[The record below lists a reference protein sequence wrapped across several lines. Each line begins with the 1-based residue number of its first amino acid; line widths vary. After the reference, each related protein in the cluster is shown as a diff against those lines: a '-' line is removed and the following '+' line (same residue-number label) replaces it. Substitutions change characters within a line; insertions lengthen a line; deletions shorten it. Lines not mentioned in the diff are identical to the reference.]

1 MRTKRFAALLGAVC
15 LLAPSAALAASAEE
29 LASYTAYDSYQTQ
42 TQPTDSPWRYQVGY
56 ASGSGYVYEDLPW
69 NAEENRWGNLDLG
82 IIDAAESDLV
92 TGLPALYVH
101 PGGQRMPTV
110 TFIAPRSGTVE
121 ISLANGGVY
130 APLNGAAQN
139 YDGVNLY
146 VYQSRTE
153 LFSATGISANNL
165 NPEEVRVFSDT
176 ITVNVRQNERIRFVL
191 TPNTSTDNDSTYFN
205 PKVVYTAY
213 SDEAPAGEDTGT
225 PVPGGADTPNTPED
239 PGTEEPGTPEE
250 PDEPVLPTDG
260 MYSFSEM
267 FGNWTDPWFYYWYN
281 GGVYYPLTWN
291 NGQYDGTED
300 GAPHAIIANGYMH
313 PAPTGVTALAF
324 KVPEAGRVRIGM
336 EDTLILGS
344 PAESVDGTI
353 VSVISD
359 GELLC
364 DQYWLTS
371 ENPSYIFEPVELE
384 VYEGQIIY
392 FYLSKAITNA
402 GDSTRVLPYVEY
414 LDYHDVEAPATTT
427 APPETTTNGGGTVT
441 TAPGGD
447 TPDAEPADGGSGE
460 GAPAWLMILLGILTP
475 VVIVGAVCVVIVI
488 RRRRAAGAESEG

>member
-1 MRTKRFAALLGAVC
+1 MIVNGIKRLTALLCSACFLAPAAALTV
-15 LLAPSAALAASAEE
+15 SAEE
-29 LASYTAYDSYQTQ
+29 LASYTAYDSYQKE
-42 TQPTDSPWRYQVGY
+42 TQPTDSPWRFQVGY

-69 NAEENRWGNLDLG
+69 NAEENRWGNLDVG

-165 NPEEVRVFSDT
+165 NPEEARVFSDT
-176 ITVNVRQNERIRFVL
+176 ITVNVRENERIRFVL
-191 TPNTSTDNDSTYFN
+191 TPNTNTDNDSTYFN
-205 PKVVYTAY
+205 PQVVYTAY

-225 PVPGGADTPNTPED
+225 PVPGGGDTPAPPDNPDTPEN
-239 PGTEEPGTPEE
+239 PNE
-250 PDEPVLPTDG
+250 PDEPVQPTDG
-260 MYSFSEM
+260 VYSFSKM

-281 GGVYYPLTWN
+281 GGVYYPLIWN
-291 NGQYDGTED
+291 NGQFDGTED
-300 GAPHAIIANGYMH
+300 GAPHAIVANGYMH
-313 PAPTGVTALAF
+313 PAPTGVTAIAF
-324 KVPEAGRVRIGM
+324 KVPESGRVKIGM

-371 ENPSYIFEPVELE
+371 ENPSYVFEPVELE

-414 LDYHDVEAPATTT
+414 LDYHEVEAPATTT
-427 APPETTTNGGGTVT
+427 STVPTTSGGGAAPT
-441 TAPGGD
+441 TAAGD
-447 TPDAEPADGGSGE
+447 DVSDTEPAGNQA
-460 GAPAWLMILLGILTP
+460 GAPAWVMILLGILTP
-475 VVIVGAVCVVIVI
+475 VVIVGAVCVVIVL
-488 RRRRAAGAESEG
+488 RRRKATGTESEG